1 MLLGRGTGGRAVFEK
16 TADSELRQHFGLNAM
31 ENFGEVETA
40 GIG

>member
-1 MLLGRGTGGRAVFEK
+1 VLLGRCAGGSAVFEK
-16 TADSELRQHFGLNAM
+16 TPDRELRQHFGLHAM